1 MLFDTHCHLDAAEY
15 DADRDEVIARAQ
27 AAGVHGIL
35 IPAVGPANFDRVRE
49 LAHAIPG
56 GAYALGI
63 HPMAVA
69 QCEDDSLAVLRA
81 AIQDHLDDPRFVAV
95 GEIGLDFFDPGISTG
110 EPRARQARFFDAQLQ
125 LAGEFDLP
133 VLLHVRRAQDII
145 LKYLRR
151 RGVRGGIAHAFNGSS
166 QQAEAF
172 IGLGFA
178 LGIGGAMTYAR
189 ATRIRSLAG
198 SLDLSSLV
206 LETDGPDIPPAWLTG
221 TRRNEPAELAGIAQ
235 SLAQLRGVTSERITA
250 ETRATALRVC
260 PRLAALWGQA
270 PKPKSPDIPGTD
282 LTIPRMP
289 PEDPPHG
296 H

>member
-1 MLFDTHCHLDAAEY
+1 MLFDTHCHLDASAY
-15 DADRDEVIARAQ
+15 DADREAVVARAL
-27 AAGVHGIL
+27 AADVHGIL
-35 IPAVGPANFDRVRE
+35 IPAVDPANFARVRE
-49 LAHAIPG
+49 LAHWIPG

-69 QCEDDSLAVLRA
+69 HCQDDALDVLRR
-81 AIQDHLDDPRFVAV
+81 AITENLDDPRLVAV
-95 GEIGLDFFDPGISTG
+95 GEIGLDFFDPAISTD
-110 EPRARQARFFDAQLQ
+110 EPRARQERFFDAQLR
-125 LAGEFDLP
+125 LAGEFSLP
-133 VLLHVRRAQDII
+133 VLLHVRRAQDTI

-151 RGVRGGIAHAFNGSS
+151 RHVRGGIAHAFNGSS

-221 TRRNEPAELAGIAQ
+221 ARRNEPAELTGIAQ
-235 SLAQLRGVTSERITA
+235 SLAQLRGISAERIAAATA
-250 ETRATALRVC
+250 ETAMRVC
-260 PRLAALWGQA
+260 PRLALLWGL
-270 PKPKSPDIPGTD
+270 PPG
-282 LTIPRMP
+282 
-289 PEDPPHG
+289 
-296 H
+296 